1 MTTKAAPAAVPGPLG
16 DPGAAAARRPRT
28 ILRQARDLAGVLPF
42 TVYVLIGLVL
52 PMGAILLGAFKTPV
66 TGGFTWHNLHIAS
79 HGIYLHGFATSME
92 LSLIAS
98 IVPGILG
105 FLVAYAIY
113 TAKRG
118 AVLRRVASTPGATRT
133 SCPAVSSSASRS
145 PARWRSSLRSCC
157 LTSRSRHSMPRSGC
171 SCGRRSGPCSSGS
184 ARRPSSSR
192 MTRRRPCRWR
202 TESV

>member
-1 MTTKAAPAAVPGPLG
+1 MTTKAAPAAVPGPLR

-66 TGGFTWHNLHIAS
+66 TGAFTWHNLHIAS

-98 IVPGILG
+98 VVPGILG

-118 AVLRRVASTPGATRT
+118 AVLRRVAITASGSSRT
-133 SCPAVSSSASRS
+133 SAAS
-145 PARWRSSLRSCC
+145 RWRSSSL
-157 LTSRSRHSMPRSGC
+157 PRWAT
-171 SCGRRSGPCSSGS
+171 R
-184 ARRPSSSR
+184 AWRPSG
-192 MTRRRPCRWR
+192 
-202 TESV
+202 

>member
-66 TGGFTWHNLHIAS
+66 TGGVTLHNLHNPS
-79 HGIYLHGFATSME
+79 HRIYLHRFATRME

-98 IVPGILG
+98 HVPRILG
-105 FLVAYAIY
+105 FLAAHANY
-113 TAKRG
+113 TAKSRENPPGRG
-118 AVLRRVASTPGATRT
+118 NAACIRT
-133 SCPAVSSSASRS
+133 IP
-145 PARWRSSLRSCC
+145 
-157 LTSRSRHSMPRSGC
+157 
-171 SCGRRSGPCSSGS
+171 
-184 ARRPSSSR
+184 
-192 MTRRRPCRWR
+192 
-202 TESV
+202 

>member
-66 TGGFTWHNLHIAS
+66 TGAFTWHNLHIAS

-98 IVPGILG
+98 VFPGILG

-113 TAKRG
+113 TAKVREDPRG
-118 AVLRRVASTPGATRT
+118 RDSDACTRALPYHRPACRARLRPAQRGRRHGLLRVRPRAGSLRRA
-133 SCPAVSSSASRS
+133 
-145 PARWRSSLRSCC
+145 
-157 LTSRSRHSMPRSGC
+157 
-171 SCGRRSGPCSSGS
+171 
-184 ARRPSSSR
+184 
-192 MTRRRPCRWR
+192 
-202 TESV
+202 